1 MRGTLLSINAIYNY
15 DSTIFEDLELP
26 AVSDLPD
33 DPDLFISDPE
43 PLDKDL
49 LIGNILMELGELSLV
64 YSDPGTL
71 KKMIRIWSA
80 IHKRE
85 WLDLWKT
92 LLYSYNPIWNKDGS
106 YTDTKSGNTG
116 LNSSTSTAYGR
127 TLEHG
132 VTGYDT
138 NAYSPDT
145 RDTAG
150 GTDTV
155 TTGATGTSSE
165 TLTHTEQGNIGVTTT
180 QQMIK
185 EQREIVQFN
194 LYQYIT
200 ESFKT
205 QFCVMI
211 Y

>member
-1 MRGTLLSINAIYNY
+1 MRGTLVSINAIYNF
-15 DSTIFEDLELP
+15 DDTIFDDLQLP
-26 AVSDLPD
+26 AVSELPAD
-33 DPDLFISDPE
+33 GPFISDPE
-43 PLDKDL
+43 ALDKDI

-80 IHKRE
+80 MHHRE

-106 YTDTKSGNTG
+106 YTDVKSGSTS
-116 LNSSTSTAYGR
+116 LDSSTGTAYGR

-145 RDTAG
+145 KDTAG

-165 TLTHTEQGNIGVTTT
+165 TLTHTEGGNIGLTST
-180 QQMIK
+180 QQLIR

-200 ESFKT
+200 ESFKS

>member
-26 AVSDLPD
+26 AVSDLPAD
-33 DPDLFISDPE
+33 SDLFISDPE

-49 LIGNILMELGELSLV
+49 LIGNILMELGELSLI
-64 YSDPGTL
+64 YSDPATL
-71 KKMIRIWSA
+71 KTMIRIWSA

-106 YTDTKSGNTG
+106 YTDVKSGSTS
-116 LNSSTSTAYGR
+116 LDSSTSTAYGR

-145 RDTAG
+145 KDTAG

-155 TTGATGTSSE
+155 TTDADGTSSE

-180 QQMIK
+180 QQMIR

-200 ESFKT
+200 ESFKA